1 MFVAEGV
8 VVVPVVVDVGP
19 RDGLQDEAMV
29 LDPVKRAEYI
39 NRLSSAGFERIE
51 VTSFVNPARVPQ
63 MANAEAVIS
72 KLTKK
77 SLSGASA
84 LVLNERGLERAGLA
98 GIREINYVA
107 VVTDTFSLRNQGFDT
122 ASSLSRWDTIRNQ
135 CEADKIKTTLTLAA
149 AFGCPF
155 EGEVSNNYLYSL
167 LLRVAD
173 SPPDEICV
181 ADTIGAAVPT
191 DVIRILNLVKEVLP
205 AVRTRLH
212 CHNTRNSGMANAY
225 AAVVWGVGALDSS
238 TGGLG
243 GCPFSNSTTGNIP
256 SEDLIYMLDRM
267 GYDTGIRLSE
277 VIDTASWICGELNR
291 DPDGMLVSAGQFP
304 PGYDATND

>member
-1 MFVAEGV
+1 M
-8 VVVPVVVDVGP
+8 VPVVVDVGP

-29 LDPVKRAEYI
+29 LDPAMRAEYI

-51 VTSFVNPARVPQ
+51 ITSFVNPARVPQ
-63 MANAEAVIS
+63 MANAEDVIS

-84 LVLNERGLERAGLA
+84 LVLNERGLERAVLA

-122 ASSLSRWDTIRNQ
+122 ASSLSRWKTIRNQ
-135 CEADKIKTTLTLAA
+135 CEADNIKTTLTMAA

-155 EGEVSNNYLYSL
+155 EGEVSNSYLHSL

-173 SPPDEICV
+173 FPPDEICV
-181 ADTIGAAVPT
+181 ADTIGVAVPT
-191 DVIRILNLVKEVLP
+191 DVIRILNLVQEVLP

-225 AAVVWGVGALDSS
+225 AAVVWGVGSLDSS

-256 SEDLIYMLDRM
+256 SEDLIYMLERM

-277 VIDTASWICGELNR
+277 VIDTASWVCGELNR
-291 DPDGMLVSAGQFP
+291 VPDGMVVSAGQFP
-304 PGYDATND
+304 PIYDATND